1 MNTKQENIIK
11 NAFAYLSDP
20 SKWDDNFFHNIIIT
34 ARDLELYF
42 NKDVATQYRSLA
54 ITLYDSI

>member
-1 MNTKQENIIK
+1 MTGKQSEILK
-11 NAFAYLSDP
+11 KAFNYLADKPYSDE
-20 SKWDDNFFHNIIIT
+20 DFFHKIIVN

-54 ITLYDSI
+54 ITLYDAL